1 MSQWSGRLRGLEE
14 SFLVEDLDP
23 RLPRVEVTG
32 DRRVHVENHRG
43 IVEYSDTMMRIALA
57 GSELRI
63 TGHDLELSALTLT
76 ELTVS
81 GRVCALEYITL
92 QG

>member
-14 SFLVEDLDP
+14 SFLVEDMDP
-23 RLPRVEVTG
+23 RLFRVEVTG

-43 IVEYSDTMMRIALA
+43 IVEYSDTIMRVALA

-76 ELTVS
+76 ELTIS
-81 GRVCALEYITL
+81 GTICALEYIT
-92 QG
+92 G

>member
-1 MSQWSGRLRGLEE
+1 MSQWSGRLRELGDT
-14 SFLVEDLDP
+14 FLAEDLDP
-23 RLPRVEVTG
+23 RLSRVEVTG
-32 DRRVHVENHRG
+32 DRRGHVGKHRG
-43 IVEYSDTMMRIALA
+43 ILGYSETVMRIALA

-81 GRVCALEYITL
+81 GTVCALEYIA
-92 QG
+92 G

>member
-1 MSQWSGRLRGLEE
+1 MSQWSGRLRELGDN
-14 SFLVEDLDP
+14 FLAEDLDP
-23 RLPRVEVTG
+23 RLSRVEVTG

-43 IVEYSDTMMRIALA
+43 ILEYSDIVMRIALA

-81 GRVCALEYITL
+81 GTVCALEYIA
-92 QG
+92 G

>member
-1 MSQWSGRLRGLEE
+1 MSQWSGRLRELGDN
-14 SFLVEDLDP
+14 FLAEDLDP
-23 RLPRVEVTG
+23 RLSRVEVTG

-43 IVEYSDTMMRIALA
+43 SLEYSDTVMRIALA

-63 TGHDLELSALTLT
+63 TGHGLELSALTLT

-81 GRVCALEYITL
+81 GTVCALEYIA
-92 QG
+92 G